1 MESSQN
7 NQESDNQP
15 SLNPEISNEISR
27 RIIGN
32 QVVVRQGGAQS
43 IEADHLIIRQ
53 GGAAKANATRLDVTQ
68 GFVGY
73 MQTDAASLTAAK
85 AGVILA
91 KGDTHMDQ
99 SLSQL
104 FITKGNVTV
113 DQSAFGALV
122 AKDVKIESSS
132 SIFLI
137 AKKVEGNVTTLFGPR
152 ESLLFGA
159 ITGLVGGVVLLMSKY
174 IKRKRKGG

>member
-1 MESSQN
+1 MESPQN
-7 NQESDNQP
+7 NQAPDNQP
-15 SLNPEISNEISR
+15 SLNPEISNEVSR

-53 GGAAKANATRLDVTQ
+53 GGAVKANATRLDVTQ
-68 GFVGY
+68 GFVGF
-73 MQTDAASLTAAK
+73 MQTDAASMTASK
-85 AGVILA
+85 AGVMLA

-104 FITKGNVTV
+104 FISKGDVTV
-113 DQSAFGALV
+113 DQSALGMLV
-122 AKDVKIESSS
+122 SNAVKIENSST
-132 SIFLI
+132 IFLI
-137 AKKVEGNVTTLFGPR
+137 TKKVEGNVTTLFGPR

-159 ITGLVGGVVLLMSKY
+159 VAGLVSGVVLLMSKL
-174 IKRKRKGG
+174 IKRKKRGG